1 MQQMLKCSKWNAANE
16 MQHMLKC
23 STCTTTFTVFEMQKV
38 LSTATHI
45 WYFCHRITIFGS
57 WSFGLGIFFSFF
69 FSAFEQLFAVFAFL
83 SSFISLQVFHFPFL
97 AYFNA
102 LVVVVF
108 FLCNQCPCHTCT
120 GTRASTARSCSTPRQ
135 SASARRWTAKPSACG
150 TTCVMLFIFVVTAKS

>member
-1 MQQMLKCSKWNAANE
+1 MQQMKCSKWNAAHAQ
-16 MQHMLKC
+16 MQHMHNYLHGIRNAK
-23 STCTTTFTVFEMQKV
+23 SAVNRHTHLV
-38 LSTATHI
+38 LLPPDYDI
-45 WYFCHRITIFGS
+45 WVVVVWVGYF
-57 WSFGLGIFFSFF
+57 FFFF